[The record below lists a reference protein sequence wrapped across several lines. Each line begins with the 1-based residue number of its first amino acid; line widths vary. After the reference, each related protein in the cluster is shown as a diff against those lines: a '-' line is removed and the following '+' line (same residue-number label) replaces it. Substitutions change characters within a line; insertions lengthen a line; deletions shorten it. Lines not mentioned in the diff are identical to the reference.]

1 MSKEELLLKIETV
14 NADLRKKYL
23 QEGNFVYELYA
34 LMVHNGGAYG
44 GHYYAYIKDI
54 ETGKWYNFNDSSVRP
69 ISVLEVVEMFGPEP
83 PSKKSSMA
91 AKRMASTRN
100 ANAYMMMYRLIDPSE
115 DITNLKI
122 HEEEIPQDVLLD
134 VKSSEFKQKEYRT
147 VQDKKS
153 QSMQL
158 KVIYYPVKTDSAQED
173 SLETR
178 VYYVDRREDTYDTFF
193 EKVFKDFIG
202 DSKPRSDFRLRAY
215 NV

>member
-1 MSKEELLLKIETV
+1 
-14 NADLRKKYL
+14 
-23 QEGNFVYELYA
+23 
-34 LMVHNGGAYG
+34 
-44 GHYYAYIKDI
+44 
-54 ETGKWYNFNDSSVRP
+54 
-69 ISVLEVVEMFGPEP
+69 MFGPEP

-153 QSMQL
+153 QSM
-158 KVIYYPVKTDSAQED
+158 
-173 SLETR
+173 
-178 VYYVDRREDTYDTFF
+178 
-193 EKVFKDFIG
+193 
-202 DSKPRSDFRLRAY
+202 
-215 NV
+215 

>member
-1 MSKEELLLKIETV
+1 MSKEEILSKIEFE
-14 NADLRKKYL
+14 NSELRQKYL

-69 ISVLEVVEMFGPEP
+69 ISILEVVEIFGPEP

-91 AKRMASTRN
+91 AKRLASTRN

-122 HEEEIPQDVLLD
+122 HEDEIPQDVLLD

-153 QSMQL
+153 QTM
-158 KVIYYPVKTDSAQED
+158 
-173 SLETR
+173 
-178 VYYVDRREDTYDTFF
+178 
-193 EKVFKDFIG
+193 
-202 DSKPRSDFRLRAY
+202 
-215 NV
+215 